1 MDSFISFS
9 LSLACEI
16 PSFVVVVVVVVGGCA
31 VVVGI
36 SVDPCRRTQKFSLT
50 VVN

>member
-9 LSLACEI
+9 LSLSREI
-16 PSFVVVVVVVVGGCA
+16 PSLVVVGGGGS

-36 SVDPCRRTQKFSLT
+36 LVDP
-50 VVN
+50 

>member
-16 PSFVVVVVVVVGGCA
+16 PSLVVVGGGCGA

-36 SVDPCRRTQKFSLT
+36 LVDP
-50 VVN
+50 

>member
-16 PSFVVVVVVVVGGCA
+16 PSFVVVGGGCA

-36 SVDPCRRTQKFSLT
+36 LVDP
-50 VVN
+50 

>member
-16 PSFVVVVVVVVGGCA
+16 PSVVVVVGGGGGGA

-36 SVDPCRRTQKFSLT
+36 LVDP
-50 VVN
+50 

>member
-1 MDSFISFS
+1 MDSFIPFS

-16 PSFVVVVVVVVGGCA
+16 PSLLVGGGGGGA

-36 SVDPCRRTQKFSLT
+36 LVDP
-50 VVN
+50 